1 MLTQAHCRRQPCCV
15 RLGLQ
20 VSCSSHLC
28 ALRSSHW
35 CTAGVGPATD
45 GRAPGWAQGSA
56 VPLTFAPSCAQAA
69 ALQESAL
76 LRLAERQAGREEE
89 LRAARRRCRE
99 LEAEVADLQREVAL
113 HQEQAAAL
121 KEVSLW
127 GG

>member
-1 MLTQAHCRRQPCCV
+1 M
-15 RLGLQ
+15 
-20 VSCSSHLC
+20 
-28 ALRSSHW
+28 
-35 CTAGVGPATD
+35 
-45 GRAPGWAQGSA
+45 
-56 VPLTFAPSCAQAA
+56 
-69 ALQESAL
+69 QESAL